1 MKNIRNSYK
10 TYKKLTIQPVDI
22 KTYILITT
30 GFIKFFMK
38 KVFEGDEIV
47 LPARMGTFSV
57 VGKKQKV
64 IIEDGN
70 IKGLSPNWVKTK
82 QLWAKSEDA
91 KLRKQLVY
99 NTNEHSDK
107 LRYKFLW
114 SKRRSLVENKNL
126 YSLRLSRAN
135 KRELAS
141 RIFKGQEYYNM
152 K

>member
-10 TYKKLTIQPVDI
+10 TYKKISVSPVDI
-22 KTYILITT
+22 KIYILITT
-30 GFIKFFMK
+30 GFIKFFMQ
-38 KVFEGDEIV
+38 KVLEGDEIV

-57 VGKKQKV
+57 RGKKQKV
-64 IIEDGN
+64 TIENGN
-70 IKGLSPNWVKTK
+70 IKGLSPNWVRTK
-82 QLWAKSEDA
+82 QLWEKSKDA

-114 SKRRSLVENKNL
+114 SKRRCLVENKNL
-126 YSLRLSRAN
+126 YSLRLSRRN

-141 RIFKGQEYYNM
+141 RIFQGQEYYNL
-152 K
+152 